1 MSFTFYFQE
10 VLAEIRRKKL
20 ALKVSFLFS
29 LYHHYTCNLFGH
41 GCQCQWYR
49 HMYCIVFFIFT
60 FLLLEK
66 QHKSKSRCV
75 FHFTRFL
82 LWDKPLKRDWQCC
95 RSARGGRVIPSWFFL
110 CILFFQFRPC
120 SFRIS
125 KNKPLRWSRDLFK
138 GTFRFT

>member
-1 MSFTFYFQE
+1 MLLGFKHYINQYFSKKNVSWISIIIFRIMSFTFYFQE
-10 VLAEIRRKKL
+10 VLAERRRKKL

-41 GCQCQWYR
+41 GRQCQWYR

-66 QHKSKSRCV
+66 QHKSKSKCV

-95 RSARGGRVIPSWFFL
+95 IEARGEEGW
-110 CILFFQFRPC
+110 
-120 SFRIS
+120 
-125 KNKPLRWSRDLFK
+125 
-138 GTFRFT
+138 